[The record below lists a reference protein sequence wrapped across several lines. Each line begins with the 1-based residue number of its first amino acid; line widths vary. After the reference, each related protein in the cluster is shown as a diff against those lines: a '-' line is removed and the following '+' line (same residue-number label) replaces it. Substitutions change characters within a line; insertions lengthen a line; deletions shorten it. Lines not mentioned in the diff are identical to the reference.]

1 MCKKFSLG
9 EIATLIGEMN
19 DSGNVFSK
27 VFVIFAA
34 VVASNLHKL
43 IRIEKQKQKIFSSV
57 SILFVK
63 KKRKIETFLEYCGI
77 QNKFEM
83 KTQIFFPLK
92 LSTRNGIIQQIR
104 KKSHNVLWN
113 AHLEQD
119 DFD

>member
-1 MCKKFSLG
+1 MFFRRFLLFLLLLLLQIFTNSYGLKNKNKKFSLR
-9 EIATLIGEMN
+9 
-19 DSGNVFSK
+19 F
-27 VFVIFAA
+27 
-34 VVASNLHKL
+34 
-43 IRIEKQKQKIFSSV
+43 
-57 SILFVK
+57 LFCLLK
-63 KKRKIETFLEYCGI
+63 KKRKIETFLEYGEI

-92 LSTRNGIIQQIR
+92 LSTKNGIIQQIR